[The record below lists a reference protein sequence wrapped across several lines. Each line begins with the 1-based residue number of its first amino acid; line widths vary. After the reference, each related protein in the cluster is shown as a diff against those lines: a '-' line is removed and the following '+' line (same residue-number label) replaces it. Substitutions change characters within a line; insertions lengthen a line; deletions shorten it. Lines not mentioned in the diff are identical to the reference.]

1 MTCPYLKEVA
11 MVFCR
16 ACPVKKLVP
25 IDHVTTASRC
35 EGDAFKT
42 CQLFR
47 EAMART
53 YGAALEEDGLG
64 GEAAL
69 AADDPTTKPGRGT

>member
-1 MTCPYLKEVA
+1 

-35 EGDAFKT
+35 EADAYKS
-42 CQLFR
+42 CPLFQ
-47 EAMART
+47 EALARL
-53 YGAALEEDGLG
+53 GQAALGEELPKPPRPG
-64 GEAAL
+64 GS
-69 AADDPTTKPGRGT
+69 T